1 MKTPEWLEAV
11 KFDEK
16 GLVTAVVQDA
26 GDGAV
31 LMVARMDR
39 EALLETW
46 TTRRG
51 VYFSRSR
58 RKLWRKGE
66 ESGNEQEVLDM
77 FLDCDGDAVLLKVRQ
92 KGGAACHTGHRSC
105 FHRAMAVDDLE
116 VRGRRVFDPGEVY
129 GVRRGKR
136 SSQWKGDTPA

>member
-1 MKTPEWLEAV
+1 MKAPKWLAAV

-31 LMVARMDR
+31 LMVARMNR

-46 TTRRG
+46 RTRRG

-66 ESGNEQEVLDM
+66 ESGNEQEVLGL
-77 FLDCDGDAVLLKVRQ
+77 FLDCDGDAVLLRVRQ

-105 FHRAMAVDDLE
+105 FHRDMAGDGLE
-116 VRGRRVFDPGEVY
+116 VRGRPVFDPGQVY
-129 GVRRGKR
+129 K
-136 SSQWKGDTPA
+136 K